1 MKRPMK
7 TASDMRSDGLKQAWA
22 PPKNTR
28 MEHPKRPSSKGSGLA
43 RAWEDQTAKP
53 SLLTNMNGAKER
65 VR

>member
-22 PPKNTR
+22 PPKNTG

-53 SLLTNMNGAKER
+53 SLLTNMSAAKKR